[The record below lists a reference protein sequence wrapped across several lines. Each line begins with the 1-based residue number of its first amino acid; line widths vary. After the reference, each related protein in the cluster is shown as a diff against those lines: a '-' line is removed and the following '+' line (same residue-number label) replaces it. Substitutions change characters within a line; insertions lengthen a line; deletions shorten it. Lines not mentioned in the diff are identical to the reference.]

1 MFGAINKKEAHKMKN
16 RARVIQR
23 LSIVIASGFLLSVLC
38 KTYVEAGT
46 LTVEIASDGDH
57 KVTVNGNTL
66 AEPTDFQEETPMTI
80 EATPAESYEFSS
92 WEVEGLD
99 PEQYTEDQP
108 RFVFF
113 MPQDNVSI
121 IAHFSAI
128 EQIPVIEQPSP
139 QPTTSNDGSNDSSS
153 DSESQD
159 PPKSETEKLQEQT
172 SNIVDGEKSTIPGVN
187 LATTLNGFAVAAP
200 VASIASG
207 LDKGEDPF
215 TKVYNFDAKK
225 STAAKS
231 VIDTVAAGSGLTVG
245 KTINFEM
252 GTVKGG
258 KYTPAEVSG
267 KITESVPVKLGAP
280 GEYIGAIQ
288 VSENG
293 KANIL
298 DDMDTNPNTVTVKV
312 APVRSVIALVK

>member
-46 LTVEIASDGDH
+46 LTVGIGSDGGQE
-57 KVTVNGNTL
+57 VTVNN
-66 AEPTDFQEETPMTI
+66 ETFTEDYVAKDTPLTI
-80 EATPAESYEFSS
+80 AATPADSYEFSN
-92 WEVEGLD
+92 WTVEGLE
-99 PEQYTEDQP
+99 PTQYSSLVQP
-108 RFVFF
+108 TLEFN
-113 MPQDNVSI
+113 MPDGNVSVT
-121 IAHFSAI
+121 AYFSAV
-128 EQIPVIEQPSP
+128 ESVPVIEQPSP
-139 QPTTSNDGSNDSSS
+139 QPTTSNDDSNDSSS

-207 LDKGEDPF
+207 LDKGEDLF

-267 KITESVPVKLGAP
+267 KIAESVPVKLGAP
-280 GEYIGAIQ
+280 GGYIGAIQ

-298 DDMDTNPNTVTVKV
+298 DDMDTNPNTVTVEV